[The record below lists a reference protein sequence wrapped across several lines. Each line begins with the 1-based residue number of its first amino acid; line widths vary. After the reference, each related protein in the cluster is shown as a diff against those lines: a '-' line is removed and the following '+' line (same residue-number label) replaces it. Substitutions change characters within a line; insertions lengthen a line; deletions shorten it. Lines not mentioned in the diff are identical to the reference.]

1 MTLKKHR
8 ESVFKSFRENKKEI
22 KRAEKDI
29 KWKEWFNSPEQ
40 VEGRRQMKKHTE
52 WAAICRLGGIG
63 DYCAK
68 YDKPEMLEAHRQ
80 LHSLQWEQENPRQ
93 RNMKAILEF
102 NLPEEEEQFDV
113 ATKAMDWALLAWDI
127 DQFMRN
133 KIKYDQDRD
142 GILQL
147 VRDRLNFN
155 MEEKGLQ
162 YPE

>member
-1 MTLKKHR
+1 
-8 ESVFKSFRENKKEI
+8 
-22 KRAEKDI
+22 
-29 KWKEWFNSPEQ
+29 
-40 VEGRRQMKKHTE
+40 
-52 WAAICRLGGIG
+52 
-63 DYCAK
+63 
-68 YDKPEMLEAHRQ
+68 
-80 LHSLQWEQENPRQ
+80 
-93 RNMKAILEF
+93 MKAILEF